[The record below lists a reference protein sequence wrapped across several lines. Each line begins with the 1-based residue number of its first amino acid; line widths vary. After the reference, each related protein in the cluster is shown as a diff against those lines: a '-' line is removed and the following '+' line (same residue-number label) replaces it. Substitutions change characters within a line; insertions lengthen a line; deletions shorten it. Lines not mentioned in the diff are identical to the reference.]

1 MLRRLYNGTMALAS
15 GRYAVPTLAGVAFVE
30 SSVFPI
36 PPDVILIP
44 MVLAERA
51 KAWWFAL
58 VATFSSVIG
67 GLVGYAIGALVF
79 DQLALPLLE
88 FYGYMDNYENFG
100 SWFNERGA
108 WIVLIVGVTPFP
120 YKVITIT
127 AGAVGLSWPVFI
139 IASIVARGARFALV
153 AGLLYYFGPP
163 IRDFIERRLGLVFT
177 IFVALVIG
185 GLVLVRYVF

>member
-108 WIVLIVGVTPFP
+108 WIVLIAGVTPFP

-163 IRDFIERRLGLVFT
+163 IRDLIERRLGLVFT

>member
-153 AGLLYYFGPP
+153 AGLLNYFGPP

>member
-108 WIVLIVGVTPFP
+108 WIVLIAGVTPFP